1 MTHQA
6 RLFLSEEDPTS
17 PAREQQSVRREARSA
32 TPWPP
37 MPNPASAEV
46 QLQLPATATERPR
59 PAGVGPESSAA
70 SSQGSGW
77 HREDLSYES
86 LLQLDEGVKR
96 VGLKPAQLEKLGRAA
111 IRLRAASG
119 CGAADC
125 CICLDVLD
133 AGAEGWQL
141 PCRHEFHAA
150 CISTWLQVRR
160 ISRPNARVASCPRPV
175 RVHGHRSVTVRC
187 HVSLVLV
194 VRTDRRGNR
203 SMCVAPRAGRV
214 CRASEGVALLHD
226 WPTES
231 WWLLC
236 ALERAVISEQPLRN
250 PQHGPQAIWC
260 LGLVLLNH

>member
-1 MTHQA
+1 MTRQA
-6 RLFLSEEDPTS
+6 RLFLSEEDRT

-70 SSQGSGW
+70 SQGSGW